1 MNRWLQ
7 LHAELRGT
15 ELQSTSF
22 PHADVEDA
30 LGRCAPAFVELP
42 TNGHPSHERRFLPIL
57 KTRGRVL
64 HALGADSRTYRVPVR
79 QLRDLLCREAEE
91 GPNETV
97 LEIIQETGIR
107 GSRKEPA
114 RRTLLEE
121 FLGGRSIPSFCVVGP
136 ASHAAFSGHM

>member
-1 MNRWLQ
+1 
-7 LHAELRGT
+7 
-15 ELQSTSF
+15 
-22 PHADVEDA
+22 V
-30 LGRCAPAFVELP
+30 
-42 TNGHPSHERRFLPIL
+42 
-57 KTRGRVL
+57 
-64 HALGADSRTYRVPVR
+64 
-79 QLRDLLCREAEE
+79 EE
-91 GPNETV
+91 GSNETV